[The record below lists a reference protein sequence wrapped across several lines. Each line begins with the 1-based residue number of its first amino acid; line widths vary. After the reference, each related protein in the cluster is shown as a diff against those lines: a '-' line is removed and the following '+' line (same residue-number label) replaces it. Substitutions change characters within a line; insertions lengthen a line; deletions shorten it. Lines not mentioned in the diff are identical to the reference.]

1 MFIIDSLVTDRTYND
16 VRSRTEKGIYKAK
29 DLNRVEA
36 AVKYVAGRLK
46 ARGYKIHTEDGPIWD
61 ETSIPDQ
68 RQMERYLNNIE
79 ILRNAVPTYRDTPN
93 TPPDMD
99 MLTYREAN
107 NIEHIIADVNRAID
121 TIDAA
126 LMFSGEIYAGEV

>member
-1 MFIIDSLVTDRTYND
+1 MSIIDSLVTDRTYED
-16 VRSRTEKGIYKAK
+16 VRSRTEKGIYRAE

-36 AVKYVAGRLK
+36 AVKYVANRLQ
-46 ARGYKIHTEDGPIWD
+46 ARGYEIQTEDGPEWD
-61 ETSIPDQ
+61 EDSIPEQ
-68 RQMERYLNNIE
+68 SQMERYINNIA

-93 TPPDMD
+93 PPPDMD

-121 TIDAA
+121 TIEAA
-126 LMFSGEIYAGEV
+126 WMFAGEIYAGDV